1 MFFQSRGDKKDLCV
15 GIAVAVVIQDDT
27 NILSYSKLSS
37 FSVLDGLELT
47 YRLISLTFVPWGDY
61 ILCIRCFKGGSIG
74 ENKSK
79 DCFKL
84 NDCVNSSSTH
94 EAVWTETEA
103 LLLLESVLKH
113 GDDWDLVAQDIQTKT
128 KLDCISKLIELPFG
142 NLILSS
148 ACRNVNSS
156 GLRGSINNSQ
166 QPLSSTLHQNTVKC
180 EDLMPKQTN
189 VNGQNG
195 DALDEGP
202 PLKRKCIASL
212 SGAGSSL
219 MKQVALISTITGPD
233 IEAVAAEAA
242 VAALCDETSCPRE
255 IFDGKCDFPTNG
267 SWSPTVHSEP
277 ERVHQVE
284 DSEVKERFIQL
295 ETQET
300 SPRLKDIPLTLRLR
314 TAIVTALGA
323 AAVHARLLADMEDQE
338 IEILVTTMVET
349 QLKKLHYKMKHFDNL
364 ELIMEKE
371 YAELEDSN

>member
-1 MFFQSRGDKKDLCV
+1 MTALILDRPGQNNQS
-15 GIAVAVVIQDDT
+15 
-27 NILSYSKLSS
+27 
-37 FSVLDGLELT
+37 
-47 YRLISLTFVPWGDY
+47 LISTPSLATPGDY

-349 QLKKLHYKMKHFDNL
+349 QFNFRRYLTRFHP
-364 ELIMEKE
+364 
-371 YAELEDSN
+371 